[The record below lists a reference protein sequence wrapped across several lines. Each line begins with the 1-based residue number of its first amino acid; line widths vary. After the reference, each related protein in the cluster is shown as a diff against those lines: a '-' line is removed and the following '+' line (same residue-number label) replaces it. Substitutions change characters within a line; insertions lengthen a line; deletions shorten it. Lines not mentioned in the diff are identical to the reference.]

1 MDLENKNN
9 HAIADRVSNSE
20 KAEALLKMINEY
32 RVYATRFET
41 LPTWDILEWLS
52 KLEKEVTERYNKEV
66 FDWERDKLKN
76 EYYYL
81 TGKRPFG
88 AWSNEEIQKRIDEFK
103 EWGKISEETL
113 ESKKA
118 RWKKAMKK

>member
-1 MDLENKNN
+1 MDIENKNN
-9 HAIADRVSNSE
+9 HAMADRMANSE
-20 KAEALLKMINEY
+20 KAEAILKVINEY
-32 RVYATRFET
+32 RMYVQRFET

-52 KLEKEVTERYNKEV
+52 KLENEVMEKYNKEV

-88 AWSNEEIQKRIDEFK
+88 AWSNEELQRRIDEFK

>member
-1 MDLENKNN
+1 MDLDNKNN
-9 HAIADRVSNSE
+9 HQLIKRAENSE
-20 KAEALLKMINEY
+20 KAESILKMINEY

-41 LPTWDILEWLS
+41 LPTWDILEYLS
-52 KLEKEVTERYNKEV
+52 RLENEVMEKYNKEV

-88 AWSNEEIQKRIDEFK
+88 AWTNEELQKRIEEFNQ
-103 EWGKISEETL
+103 WGAISQQTL

-118 RWKKAMKK
+118 RWKKAMQK